1 MTKRILI
8 SGVAGFIGTNL
19 ANRFLAEDNIV
30 VGLDNFSSG
39 DTNNV
44 KSLKSNK
51 NFIFYEHDIRDVVK
65 LEVDYIVNLACPAS
79 PIKYQEI
86 PIETLMTNVLGA
98 YNLLELARESN
109 IPILQASTS
118 EVYGDPLITPQNEEY
133 WGNVNP
139 IGERSC
145 YDEGKRAVESLM
157 FNYKRIH
164 KTQIKVARIF
174 NTFGPFM
181 RIDDGRVISNL
192 IVQALTN
199 KPLTIYGDGTQTR
212 SFCYVD
218 DLIEG
223 LITLMNSA
231 PSVTGPINLG
241 NPVEISMNKLAEII
255 LKITHS
261 DSIISYCPLPSDDP
275 KIRFPDITKAQEI
288 LKWNPTIGLEQGLEE
303 TIESFQKRI
312 KV

>member
-1 MTKRILI
+1 MKKILI

-19 ANRFLAEDNIV
+19 ANRLLMEDNIV
-30 VGLDNFSSG
+30 IGLDNFSSG
-39 DTNNV
+39 DANNV
-44 KSLKSNK
+44 RKLSTNK
-51 NFIFYEHDIRDVVK
+51 YFFFHEHDVQDTLK

-86 PIETLMTNVLGA
+86 PIETLMTNVVGS
-98 YNLLELARESN
+98 YKLLELARELN
-109 IPILQASTS
+109 IPIIQASTS
-118 EVYGDPLITPQNEEY
+118 EVYGDPQISPQTEEY

-157 FNYKRIH
+157 FCYRRIH
-164 KTQIKVARIF
+164 KTQIKIARIF

-181 RIDDGRVISNL
+181 RIDDGRVVSNL

-212 SFCYVD
+212 SFCYID
-218 DLIEG
+218 DLVNG
-223 LITLMNSA
+223 LVKLMGSD

-241 NPVEISMNKLAEII
+241 NPVEISMNRLAEII
-255 LKITHS
+255 LKIT
-261 DSIISYCPLPSDDP
+261 DSNSKISYLPLPADDP
-275 KIRFPDITKAQEI
+275 KIRFPDISKAKKV
-288 LKWNPTIGLEQGLEE
+288 LNWSPTVDLEQGLRM
-303 TIESFQKRI
+303 TVASFKERI
-312 KV
+312 

>member
-261 DSIISYCPLPSDDP
+261 DSIISYCP
-275 KIRFPDITKAQEI
+275 I
-288 LKWNPTIGLEQGLEE
+288 LQRLKK
-303 TIESFQKRI
+303 F
-312 KV
+312 

>member
-39 DTNNV
+39 DTNNI

-51 NFIFYEHDIRDVVK
+51 NFIFYEHDIRNTVK

-98 YNLLELARESN
+98 YNLLELAHELN
-109 IPILQASTS
+109 VPILQASTS
-118 EVYGDPLITPQNEEY
+118 EVYGDPLMTPQNEEY

-157 FNYKRIH
+157 FSYKRIH
-164 KTQIKVARIF
+164 KTKIKVARIF

-218 DLIEG
+218 DLVEG
-223 LITLMNSA
+223 LIALMNAA
-231 PSVTGPINLG
+231 PAVTGPINL
-241 NPVEISMNKLAEII
+241 
-255 LKITHS
+255 
-261 DSIISYCPLPSDDP
+261 
-275 KIRFPDITKAQEI
+275 
-288 LKWNPTIGLEQGLEE
+288 
-303 TIESFQKRI
+303 
-312 KV
+312 